1 MVTVFY
7 RPHKHRHDR
16 HTSSSS
22 TAITFDIAFHD
33 IRITLNRLIL
43 KLVLGSI
50 IGIRFRLNYD
60 RVILIIAER
69 DLSALVAS
77 GIAVLHEVQI
87 IQLSCIAPVFQ

>member
-16 HTSSSS
+16 HTSSRS

-77 GIAVLHEVQI
+77 GIAVLHKV
-87 IQLSCIAPVFQ
+87 